1 MHLVQL
7 YYTYIYDLREDIIL
21 IRKVIVIGTGPAG
34 LTAAIYLARANLKP
48 LVIEGL
54 EPGGQLTTTTDV
66 ENYPGFS
73 KGILGPELM
82 EEMRSQANR
91 FGTEFI
97 KGWVTKVDLSERPF
111 KVILNNSEVI
121 KTETIILSTGASAKL
136 LQIPGEKE
144 NIGQGVSTCATCDGF
159 FYKGKKIIVVGGGDS
174 AMEEA
179 NFLTKF
185 ATDVT
190 VVHRRDELRASKIMQ
205 NRAKNNSKIHWS
217 LNSTPLEVVKENNK
231 VAGLKVKVNETA
243 TEEVIPADGI
253 FVAIGHKP
261 NTDFLEKQIEVDRLG
276 YIIVKPGTTETN
288 VPGVFACGDVQDS
301 TYRQAITAAGTGCMA
316 ALDCEKFIEGSMTH
330 DWSQSL

>member
-1 MHLVQL
+1 M
-7 YYTYIYDLREDIIL
+7 

-34 LTAAIYLARANLKP
+34 LTAAIYLARANLNP

-73 KGILGPELM
+73 KGILGPDLM
-82 EEMRSQANR
+82 DEMRLQANR

-97 KGWVTKVDLSERPF
+97 TGWVRKIDVSEKPF

-136 LQIPGEKE
+136 LKIPGEKE
-144 NIGQGVSTCATCDGF
+144 NMGQGVSTCATCDGF

-185 ATDVT
+185 ASNVT
-190 VVHRRDELRASKIMQ
+190 IVHRRNELRASKIMQ
-205 NRAKNNSKIHWS
+205 DRAKNNPKVNWR
-217 LNSTPLEVVKENNK
+217 LNSTPLEVVKEENK
-231 VAGLKVKVNETA
+231 VIGLRVKANDSEN
-243 TEEVIPADGI
+243 EEVISADGI
-253 FVAIGHKP
+253 FIAIGHKP
-261 NTDFLEKQIEVDRLG
+261 NTNFIENQIETDESG
-276 YIIVKPGTTETN
+276 YIITKPGTTKTSI
-288 VPGVFACGDVQDS
+288 PGVFACGDVQDPI
-301 TYRQAITAAGTGCMA
+301 YRQAITAAGTGCMA
-316 ALDCEKFIEGSMTH
+316 ALDCEKYLDSNMVH
-330 DWSQSL
+330 DWSQNL